1 METQNFLRI
10 KELLEQKGMSRRI
23 LSEQLGISIVHMNNI
38 VNGKSLPSME
48 KLMKISQILDV
59 DFRELFISTK
69 QSISISEIDKAKRM
83 IQSGL
88 NILNRNSQ

>member
-1 METQNFLRI
+1 METQNYLRI
-10 KELLEQKGMSRRI
+10 KELLEQKGMSRKI

-69 QSISISEIDKAKRM
+69 QSISISDIHEAKRL
-83 IQSGL
+83 IQTGL
-88 NILNRNSQ
+88 DLLSRNSQ

>member
-1 METQNFLRI
+1 MVTQNYLRI
-10 KELLEQKGMSRRI
+10 KELLEQKGMSRKI

-38 VNGKSLPSME
+38 VNGKSLPSMD

-69 QSISISEIDKAKRM
+69 QTISLSEIDKAKRM

-88 NILNRNSQ
+88 DILNRNSL

>member
-1 METQNFLRI
+1 METQNYLRI
-10 KELLEQKGMSRRI
+10 KELLEQKGMSRKI

-69 QSISISEIDKAKRM
+69 QSISLSDIHEAKRL
-83 IQSGL
+83 IQTGL
-88 NILNRNSQ
+88 DLLSRNSQ

>member
-1 METQNFLRI
+1 METQNYLRI

-38 VNGKSLPSME
+38 VNGKSLPSMD

-69 QSISISEIDKAKRM
+69 QSISLSDIHEAKRL
-83 IQSGL
+83 IQTSL
-88 NILNRNSQ
+88 DLLSRNSQ

>member
-1 METQNFLRI
+1 METQNYLRI

-38 VNGKSLPSME
+38 VNGKSLPSMD

-69 QSISISEIDKAKRM
+69 QSISLSDIHEAKRL
-83 IQSGL
+83 IQTGL
-88 NILNRNSQ
+88 DLLSRNSL

>member
-1 METQNFLRI
+1 METQNYLRI
-10 KELLEQKGMSRRI
+10 KELLEQKDMSRRS

-69 QSISISEIDKAKRM
+69 QSISLSEINEAKRL

-88 NILNRNSQ
+88 DLLNRNSQ